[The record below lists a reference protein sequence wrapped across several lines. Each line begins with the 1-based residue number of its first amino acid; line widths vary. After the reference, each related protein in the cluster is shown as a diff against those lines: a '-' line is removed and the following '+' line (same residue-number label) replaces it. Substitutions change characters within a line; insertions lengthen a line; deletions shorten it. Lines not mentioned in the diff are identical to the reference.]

1 MKKIKLPKPKKLPIL
16 KKPTAKKAPKF
27 KMPKPPK
34 C

>member
-1 MKKIKLPKPKKLPIL
+1 MKKIKTPQPKKLPIL
-16 KKPTAKKAPKF
+16 KKPTAKKVSKF